1 MHDNSISFD
10 FESNQVEVFAKK
22 NCQELYSIIEKVER
36 TIDYIYKKKYQFS
49 IYFVSSETIR
59 NLNNQ
64 YRYIDEATD
73 VLSFAE
79 IDFIST
85 SNFKIA
91 NKKEYKN
98 QNITGYIGEI
108 IICLERIIE
117 RAEIEEDTIE
127 NTLVYMIFHS
137 FLHLLG
143 FTHDNEEE
151 YKIIESKT
159 DELLRRY
166 ISI

>member
-98 QNITGYIGEI
+98 RKKKFSARKMVQIHAFVPSAA
-108 IICLERIIE
+108 
-117 RAEIEEDTIE
+117 AECA
-127 NTLVYMIFHS
+127 V
-137 FLHLLG
+137 
-143 FTHDNEEE
+143 
-151 YKIIESKT
+151 
-159 DELLRRY
+159 
-166 ISI
+166 